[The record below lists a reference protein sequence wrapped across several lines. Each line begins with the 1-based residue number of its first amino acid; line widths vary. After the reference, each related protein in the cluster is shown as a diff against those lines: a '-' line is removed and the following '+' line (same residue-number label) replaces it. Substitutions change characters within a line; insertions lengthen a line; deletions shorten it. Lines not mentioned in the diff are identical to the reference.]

1 MEYKIV
7 LLPKAI
13 DDLNASI
20 DWCISIYRNLAE
32 QFVLEVENAFQ
43 LISKN
48 PFLFQTSHADY
59 KMVNT
64 QRFPFKIVY
73 KVITSDI
80 IIIAVFHHKRDPKKI
95 IKRIK

>member
-1 MEYKIV
+1 MGYKIV
-7 LLPKAI
+7 LLSKAI

-20 DWCISIYRNLAE
+20 DWYVSIDRILAE
-32 QFVLEVENAFQ
+32 QFVSEVEKAFQ
-43 LISKN
+43 LIIKN

-73 KVITSDI
+73 KVIASDI
-80 IIIAVFHHKRDPKKI
+80 IVIAVFHHKRDPEKI